1 MPDIYSF
8 QADTMNMIKLII
20 FDIGDVI
27 INFNDDEYISYI
39 TKKLHINAKD
49 FTKCLG
55 PLVVKMEYGAM
66 RLKETEDTLAKRF
79 NTSDSGLEWVKS
91 YKKMAKLNR
100 PVLELV
106 NHLSKRYKIAL
117 LSNVGRARYIEGLQ
131 LTKGIKTDHVFAS
144 CYIKMRKPEARIY
157 RYALEKMKINPE
169 EAIFIDNMEEN
180 VIGARKL
187 GIKSILFIGYK
198 PLVRDLKKLKII

>member
-1 MPDIYSF
+1 
-8 QADTMNMIKLII
+8 MNMIKLII

-180 VIGARKL
+180 VVGARKV
-187 GIKSILFIGYK
+187 GIKSIRFTDYK
-198 PLVRDLKKLKII
+198 SLVKDLKKFKII

>member
-1 MPDIYSF
+1 
-8 QADTMNMIKLII
+8 MNMIKLII

-169 EAIFIDNMEEN
+169 EAIFIDNLKVN
-180 VIGARKL
+180 TDGAERV
-187 GIKSILFIGYK
+187 GIRSIRFVNYK
-198 PLVRDLKKLKII
+198 GLLAHLKKLTIRTD